1 MYTTLSCAL
10 VFAPIIP
17 RAVLELKSNARSREK
32 LWLCL
37 GQHPRQV
44 IDKKGKWESSGA
56 RGQEKNTALEG
67 QGLQGLIVERKMKFY
82 FQQFPR
88 KLHSSMG

>member
-1 MYTTLSCAL
+1 M
-10 VFAPIIP
+10 
-17 RAVLELKSNARSREK
+17 VLELRSDVRSREK

-56 RGQEKNTALEG
+56 RGQEKNTASEG
-67 QGLQGLIVERKMKFY
+67 QGLQGLIEENELLFLTVSR
-82 FQQFPR
+82 QVA
-88 KLHSSMG
+88 